1 MEFCLAMWDEFKL
14 KKVKRKFQ
22 PNPQQV
28 ESVVVE
34 ANDVTDVIIRKSI
47 GKATSCMM
55 TTSPLN
61 YIIGIANR
69 FAADA
74 LQNLQR
80 TAR

>member
-1 MEFCLAMWDEFKL
+1 MEFCLAMWDDFKQ
-14 KKVKRKFQ
+14 KKVKRKFH
-22 PNPQQV
+22 PNAQQV

-47 GKATSCMM
+47 GKTKSSVI

-61 YIIGIANR
+61 YAIDNANR

-74 LQNLQR
+74 VQDLQR